1 MRVPCLPR
9 VLRVEI
15 QRETAM
21 RWYDAHNHLQ
31 AEELRP
37 YLDVVA
43 PRVTEA
49 SIARMVVNGSTE
61 GDWEDVRVLARR
73 FPFVLPSFGLHP
85 WYLRERSTGW
95 RERLVQ
101 YLDSVPSAVGEIG
114 LDRWMPEPD
123 LPDQEE
129 VFVWQLELAAA
140 RDLPLTI
147 HCLRAWGR
155 LDELLRR
162 HPRPAGGFL
171 LHSYGGPVEM
181 VPGFA
186 ALGAYFSISGHF
198 AQDWKRRQRD
208 TFREVPLD
216 RLLIE
221 TDAPFM
227 PGPPGWLLEPLPN
240 DTNGRVLN
248 HPVNLVPLYAFV
260 AGLRGLPV
268 ETLAAAVETNFTRL
282 FARICGA
289 SPGGYEPSTISDV

>member
-1 MRVPCLPR
+1 
-9 VLRVEI
+9 
-15 QRETAM
+15 M

-31 AEELRP
+31 AEEIRP
-37 YLDVVA
+37 SLDAVV
-43 PRVTEA
+43 PLVTGA
-49 SIARMVVNGSTE
+49 GIARMVVNGSTE
-61 GDWEDVRVLARR
+61 EDWEEVRALARR
-73 FPFVLPSFGLHP
+73 YPFVLPSFGLHP
-85 WYLRERSTGW
+85 WYLRERSAGW
-95 RERLVQ
+95 RERLVE

-114 LDRWMPEPD
+114 LDRWIPDPD
-123 LPDQEE
+123 LPDQEA
-129 VFVWQLELAAA
+129 VFAWQLELAAA
-140 RDLPLTI
+140 RDLPVTI

-227 PGPPGWLLEPLPN
+227 PGPPELLIHPLPG
-240 DTNGRVLN
+240 DADGRVLN
-248 HPVNLVPLYAFV
+248 HPANLVSLYSYV
-260 AGLRGLPV
+260 AGLRSLSVG
-268 ETLAAAVETNFTRL
+268 TLAARVEANFLRL
-282 FARICGA
+282 FGKVCGV
-289 SPGGYEPSTISDV
+289 EL